1 MISQCFQFASSTMKV
16 LQQQSTEETALCAT
30 IPDEVVSAIAG
41 LDELIAQCRDS
52 REARKAY
59 AIKLIYQGYLYDEIQ
74 SIFGVSRG
82 SITGWKQAYNSHGI
96 EGLRL
101 NYKGRKSY
109 LSLSEREE
117 VLSWLQSKNCWE
129 LGELEYKLAF
139 EYNVVYLSKQSYYD
153 LFSEAGISW
162 KKTTKLNPKAD
173 PEAVAEKKKRF
184 KRCWH
189 NEELKSKLENSES
202 C

>member
-1 MISQCFQFASSTMKV
+1 MTKV
-16 LQQQSTEETALCAT
+16 LQQQSIDETVLCAT
-30 IPDEVVSAIAG
+30 KPDEVVSAIAE
-41 LDELIAQCRDS
+41 LDDLIVQCRDF

-59 AIKLIYQGYLYDEIQ
+59 AIKMIYQGYLYDEIQ
-74 SIFGVSRG
+74 SILKGSRG
-82 SITGWKQAYNSHGI
+82 SITGWKQAYNKNGI
-96 EGLRL
+96 ESLRL
-101 NYKGRKSY
+101 KYKGRKSY
-109 LSLSEREE
+109 LTLSEREE

-139 EYNVVYLSKQSYYD
+139 EYDVVYLSKQSYYD

-162 KKTTKLNPKAD
+162 KKTTKLNPKAE

-189 NEELKSKLENSES
+189 NEKLKSKLENSES
-202 C
+202 Y

>member
-1 MISQCFQFASSTMKV
+1 MISQCFQFARLTTKV
-16 LQQQSTEETALCAT
+16 SQQQSKDETALCG
-30 IPDEVVSAIAG
+30 ILPEEVVAALAE
-41 LDELIAQCRDS
+41 LDDLIAQGRDS
-52 REARKAY
+52 REVRKAY
-59 AIKLIYQGYLYDEIQ
+59 AIKLIYQGYLYDEIE
-74 SIFGVSRG
+74 SILGVSRG
-82 SITGWKQAYNSHGI
+82 SITGWKQAYKRHGV

-109 LSLSEREE
+109 LSLQEREE

-173 PEAVAEKKKRF
+173 PEAVAKKKRDS
-184 KRCWH
+184 
-189 NEELKSKLENSES
+189 NVVGTTKS
-202 C
+202 